1 MKEIYL
7 DNSATTALSPAV
19 REKMI
24 SVMENYGNPS
34 SLHAAGVRA
43 EAVVREAREAVALS
57 LGVRAPKP
65 GQIIFCASGSEADNL
80 AILGSVYA
88 KPRGRG
94 GKIITTDS
102 EHPAVENCMK
112 RLEKDG
118 FCVARIPTRGG
129 VLDME
134 RLRAELTGNTLL
146 VSLMAVNNETG
157 AAYDLKTAFSMVRE
171 LCPAAVTH
179 TDAVQGYFKLRMTP
193 ASVGAD
199 LMTVSA
205 HKIHGPKG
213 VGALYVDSAILK
225 RRALIP
231 VIEGGGQEEGLRSGT
246 ENVIGIAGFGQAAK
260 DGYGHLAAN
269 LSHLRGLRE
278 ETVKRLS
285 LMGLHIN
292 EPAGTVAP
300 HIVSVTL
307 PAVKSETML
316 HYLSAKGIYVSSGS
330 ACSSHS
336 HRVSRV
342 LTAFGLNDFDADCTL
357 RISFSEYNTG
367 EDVDALCAALDA
379 GLSELVRIRN

>member
-118 FCVARIPTRGG
+118 YRVSRIPTRGG

-134 RLRAELTGNTLL
+134 RLRAELTGDTLL

-157 AAYDLKTAFSMVRE
+157 AAYDLKTAFSIVRE
-171 LCPAAVTH
+171 LCPGAVTH
-179 TDAVQGYFKLRMTP
+179 TDAVQGYLKLRMTP

-213 VGALYVDSAILK
+213 VGALYVDPAILK

-260 DGYGHLAAN
+260 DGYEHLAAN
-269 LSHLRGLRE
+269 LSHMRELRE

-285 LMGLHIN
+285 LMGLHVN
-292 EPAGTVAP
+292 EPAGAVAP